1 MRNLVVMTSRMGRTS
16 SNRGNPDQKWVS
28 YENVE
33 NIITTTN
40 KQQQKLLSKTRN
52 NPFQG
57 SIQENSWNLQG
68 LDLQKVDS
76 AAVSLLKLQS
86 IQRCC
91 QTHLRLQ
98 HHFCHFLWRFRQAPN
113 VKIASPSEFNP
124 VLVLN
129 EPHPH
134 PWDGAG
140 LELSEFGEPFG
151 FQSFRW
157 MGVLLSLG
165 HDTYFM
171 KSHTEKYDIRS
182 VSCIICIQKHKCP
195 VARSGWMHRDVT
207 ILCGAW
213 AGHLSATSPQN
224 HIGKSVKYM
233 GQILEILG

>member
-40 KQQQKLLSKTRN
+40 KQQKLLSKTRN

-134 PWDGAG
+134 PWM
-140 LELSEFGEPFG
+140 EPG
-151 FQSFRW
+151 WNFQSLVNPLAFR
-157 MGVLLSLG
+157 V
-165 HDTYFM
+165 
-171 KSHTEKYDIRS
+171 S
-182 VSCIICIQKHKCP
+182 VEW
-195 VARSGWMHRDVT
+195 VFF
-207 ILCGAW
+207 
-213 AGHLSATSPQN
+213 
-224 HIGKSVKYM
+224 
-233 GQILEILG
+233 